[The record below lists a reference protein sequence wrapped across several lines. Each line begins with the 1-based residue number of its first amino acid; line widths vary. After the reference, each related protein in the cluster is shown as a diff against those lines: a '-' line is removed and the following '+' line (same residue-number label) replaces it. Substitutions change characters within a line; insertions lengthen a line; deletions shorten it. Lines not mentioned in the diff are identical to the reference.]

1 MSRYSLRPYVSVY
14 KDPGSVQINTL
25 QRQKFQQAF
34 NADDAIAGAVD
45 QMQAADFEGDQALKM
60 ELEQNTRQQLQDR
73 AARGDYETM
82 MMDVSKSAREFDKN
96 YQPIKQNYEM
106 YQAYQNRVKDAYD
119 KGDINA
125 LTYNRAL
132 AKSNFG
138 YSGLERNEDGSIDDG
153 SFFNGYNF
161 VKDVDIQALMSEAMK
176 DYAAKEGGQVVQQVG
191 QGPDAMF
198 TIKVGE
204 TYKTVPKKDVEAIFN
219 NVMSRPDVSASVAQQ
234 VDLTTFDVTDE
245 QIRQRLTASLY
256 GDENDPDNNGL
267 VGLRD
272 KALADGND
280 KLAAQI
286 DEKIQKEINL
296 LSGAGLESEE
306 ERIQARAKYLKDETL
321 SGIIGSERDMAVRKF
336 AYENIFS
343 EQIVDYDKM
352 YLVNLKSK
360 LDKAVPTVYYDTG
373 MTQIVNPG
381 GRTQESVNTYIQ
393 NYKDSQILVEN
404 DATMRARQLGLI
416 GDDQRITV
424 DDIMNGRVPEQF
436 KQKDDNGNSIL
447 KSMQQKI
454 TDSRTAIY
462 LQEQRLREAES
473 QTGFSANELADAE
486 AAFAT
491 TDFKGTSGI
500 GTQSL
505 NGQELV
511 DAVSKYVG
519 RKVTTSEALELIKT
533 AKAQRNTSIS
543 GDILGTL
550 EIAGTGQQILVSI
563 GNILNQDNG
572 KNFGKN
578 GLPDKTIDDL
588 VGFNAG
594 FFSKRSDEINK
605 WLDENSTVETSGMTS
620 TTFPG
625 ENDPLVQANTQAVK
639 SAFENRVLDPNFEI
653 FYNGQK
659 QDGYGNVQTMIED
672 LDLDTDKPIKVTQV
686 TFDTTPYLGE
696 PSLQF
701 TTNAIDPATGNPVI
715 VKVPYSNMKQ
725 AGMEQYFQN
734 PVYKTQLEVN
744 KSRLQGLPSAD
755 IGFYDENGVYK
766 GHHQYNFDA
775 NKNITSV
782 TVFGLKENANG
793 QMVPYVEGSYPPNST
808 ILSDDIYNI
817 DAAGLTVRT
826 MLK

>member
-1 MSRYSLRPYVSVY
+1 MSRYSLKPYQSVY
-14 KDPGSVQINTL
+14 RDPQSVAINTL

-82 MMDVSKSAREFDKN
+82 VLDVSKSAREFDKN

-106 YQAYQNRVKDAYD
+106 YQAYKKRVQDAYN

-125 LTYNRAL
+125 LTYNKAL

-204 TYKTVPKKDVEAIFN
+204 KYKTVPKKDVQAIFD
-219 NVMSRPDVSASVAQQ
+219 NVMARPDVSASVAQQ

-256 GDENDPDNNGL
+256 GDENDPNNNGL
-267 VGLRD
+267 IGLRD

-306 ERIQARAKYLKDETL
+306 ERMQARAKYLKDETL

-352 YLVNLKSK
+352 FLVGLKSK

-373 MTQIVNPG
+373 MTQIDNAG
-381 GRTQESVNTYIQ
+381 GKSQESVNTYIQ

-404 DATMRARQLGLI
+404 DATVRARELGLI
-416 GDDQRITV
+416 GEDQRITA

-436 KQKDDNGNSIL
+436 KQKDKNGNSIL
-447 KSMQQKI
+447 KSMQEKI
-454 TDSRTAIY
+454 SHARLEIN
-462 LQEQRLREAES
+462 LQERRLREAENQS
-473 QTGFSANELADAE
+473 GFTANQLADAE
-486 AAFAT
+486 REFAT
-491 TDFKGTSGI
+491 TDFKGTI
-500 GTQSL
+500 GVGSQSI
-505 NGQELV
+505 NGKQLV
-511 DAVSKYVG
+511 DSVSKLLG
-519 RKVTTSEALELIKT
+519 RTVTTSEAIKFVGDAMKNRNKRVDT
-533 AKAQRNTSIS
+533 LFADVEDNITGNQMLTSLAK
-543 GDILGTL
+543 
-550 EIAGTGQQILVSI
+550 
-563 GNILNQDNG
+563 ILNEDYN
-572 KNFGKN
+572 KNFGSLN
-578 GLPDKTIDDL
+578 GLPDATINDIIR
-588 VGFNAG
+588 FNAG
-594 FFSKRSDEINK
+594 FFKRRTDEIDK

-701 TTNAIDPATGNPVI
+701 TTNAIDPKTGNPVI

-782 TVFGLKENANG
+782 TVFGLKEDANG
-793 QMVPYVEGSYPPNST
+793 NMVPYVEGSYPPNST

>member
-1 MSRYSLRPYVSVY
+1 MSRYSLKPYVSVY
-14 KDPGSVQINTL
+14 RDPQSVAINTL

-82 MMDVSKSAREFDKN
+82 VLDVSKSAREFDKN

-106 YQAYQNRVKDAYD
+106 YQAYKKRVQDAYN

-125 LTYNRAL
+125 LTYNKAL

-204 TYKTVPKKDVEAIFN
+204 KYKTVPKKDVQAIFD
-219 NVMSRPDVSASVAQQ
+219 NVMARPDVSASVAQQ

-256 GDENDPDNNGL
+256 GDENDPNNNGL
-267 VGLRD
+267 IGLRD

-306 ERIQARAKYLKDETL
+306 ERMQARAKYLKDETL

-352 YLVNLKSK
+352 FLVGLKSK

-373 MTQIVNPG
+373 MTQIDNAG
-381 GRTQESVNTYIQ
+381 GKSQESVNTYIQ

-404 DATMRARQLGLI
+404 DATVRARELGLI
-416 GDDQRITV
+416 GEDQRITA

-436 KQKDDNGNSIL
+436 KQKDKNGNSIL
-447 KSMQQKI
+447 KSMQEKI
-454 TDSRTAIY
+454 SHARLEIN
-462 LQEQRLREAES
+462 LQERRLREAENQS
-473 QTGFSANELADAE
+473 GFTANQLADAE
-486 AAFAT
+486 REFAT
-491 TDFKGTSGI
+491 TDFKGTI
-500 GTQSL
+500 GVGSQSI
-505 NGQELV
+505 NGKQLV
-511 DAVSKYVG
+511 DSVSKLLG
-519 RKVTTSEALELIKT
+519 RTVTTSEAIKFVGDAMKNRNKRVDT
-533 AKAQRNTSIS
+533 LFADVEDNITGNQMLTSLAK
-543 GDILGTL
+543 
-550 EIAGTGQQILVSI
+550 
-563 GNILNQDNG
+563 ILNEDYN
-572 KNFGKN
+572 KNFGSLN
-578 GLPDKTIDDL
+578 GLPDATINDIIR
-588 VGFNAG
+588 FNAG
-594 FFSKRSDEINK
+594 FFKRRTDEIDK

-701 TTNAIDPATGNPVI
+701 TTNAIDPKTGNPVI

-782 TVFGLKENANG
+782 TVFGLKEDANG
-793 QMVPYVEGSYPPNST
+793 NMVPYVEGSYPPNST

>member
-1 MSRYSLRPYVSVY
+1 ML
-14 KDPGSVQINTL
+14 
-25 QRQKFQQAF
+25 
-34 NADDAIAGAVD
+34 
-45 QMQAADFEGDQALKM
+45 
-60 ELEQNTRQQLQDR
+60 
-73 AARGDYETM
+73 
-82 MMDVSKSAREFDKN
+82 DVSKSAREFDQG
-96 YQPIKQNYEM
+96 YQPIKQNFEM
-106 YQAYQNRVKDAYD
+106 YQAYKKRVKDAYD

-125 LTYNRAL
+125 LTFNKAI

-153 SFFNGYNF
+153 SFFSGYNF

-198 TIKVGE
+198 TIKVGKE
-204 TYKTVPKKDVEAIFN
+204 YKTVPKKDVQVIFD
-219 NVMSRPDVSASVAQQ
+219 NVMARPDVAASVAQQ

-256 GDENDPDNNGL
+256 GDDNDPNNNGL
-267 VGLRD
+267 IGLRD

-286 DEKIQKEINL
+286 DEKIQKETKL
-296 LSGAGLESEE
+296 LSGAGLETEE
-306 ERIQARAKYLKDETL
+306 ERMQARAKYLKDETL
-321 SGIIGSERDMAVRKF
+321 GGIIGAERDVAVRKF

-352 YLVNLKSK
+352 FLVGLKSK

-373 MTQIVNPG
+373 MTQIDNPG
-381 GRTQESVNTYIQ
+381 GRSQESVNTYIQ

-404 DATMRARQLGLI
+404 DATVRARELGLI
-416 GDDQRITV
+416 GEDQRITT
-424 DDIMNGRVPEQF
+424 DDIMNGRVPDQF
-436 KQKDDNGNSIL
+436 KQKDKNGNSIL

-473 QTGFSANELADAE
+473 QSGFTANQLADAE
-486 AAFAT
+486 REFAT
-491 TDFKGTSGI
+491 TDFKGTVGVGS
-500 GTQSL
+500 QSV
-505 NGQELV
+505 NGKQLV
-511 DAVSKYVG
+511 DSVSKLLG
-519 RKVTTSEALELIKT
+519 RTVTTSEAIKFVDD
-533 AKAQRNTSIS
+533 AMKNRNKRV
-543 GDILGTL
+543 DTL
-550 EIAGTGQQILVSI
+550 FADVDDNRTGQQILTSL
-563 GNILNQDNG
+563 GSILNEDYN
-572 KNFGKN
+572 KNFGGN
-578 GLPDKTIDDL
+578 GLPDATINDITR
-588 VGFNAG
+588 FNAG
-594 FFSKRSDEINK
+594 FFRRRTDKINQ

-639 SAFENRVLDPNFEI
+639 SAFEDRVLDPNFEI

-659 QDGYGNVQTMIED
+659 QDGYGNVQTMVED

-701 TTNAIDPATGNPVI
+701 TTDAIDPATGNPVI

-755 IGFYDENGVYK
+755 IGFYDENGAYK

>member
-1 MSRYSLRPYVSVY
+1 MSRYNLRPYVSVY
-14 KDPGSVQINTL
+14 RDPGSVQINTL

-45 QMQAADFEGDQALKM
+45 QMKAADFEGDQALKM

-73 AARGDYETM
+73 ASRGDYETM
-82 MMDVSKSAREFDKN
+82 MLDVSKSAREFDKN

-106 YQAYQNRVKDAYD
+106 YQAYQKRVKDAYD

-125 LTYNRAL
+125 LTFNKAL

-191 QGPDAMF
+191 QGPDAMY
-198 TIKVGE
+198 TIKIGE

-256 GDENDPDNNGL
+256 GDENDPNNNGL
-267 VGLRD
+267 IGLRD

-280 KLAAQI
+280 KLAAQL

-296 LSGAGLESEE
+296 LSSAGLESEE
-306 ERIQARAKYLKDETL
+306 ERMQARAKYLKDETL

-352 YLVNLKSK
+352 FLVGLKSK

-373 MTQIVNPG
+373 MTQIDNAG

-393 NYKDSQILVEN
+393 KHQDSQILVEN
-404 DATMRARQLGLI
+404 DATIRARQLGLI

-447 KSMQQKI
+447 KSMQEKI
-454 TDSRTAIY
+454 SYARLEIN
-462 LQEQRLREAES
+462 LQEQRLREAETQS
-473 QTGFSANELADAE
+473 GFSVNQLADAE
-486 AAFAT
+486 KEFAV
-491 TDFKGTSGI
+491 TDFKGTVGI
-500 GTQSL
+500 GSQKI
-505 NGQELV
+505 NGKQLV
-511 DAVSKYVG
+511 DAVSKLVG
-519 RKVTTSEALELIKT
+519 RTVTTSEAIKFIDE
-533 AKAQRNTSIS
+533 ARRKRNVIGNSLFADREDGRTNNQ
-543 GDILGTL
+543 L
-550 EIAGTGQQILVSI
+550 LVSL
-563 GNILNQDNG
+563 GNILNEDYN
-572 KNFGKN
+572 KNFGPLN
-578 GLPDKTIDDL
+578 GVPDKLILDITK
-588 VGFNAG
+588 FNTG
-594 FFSKRSDEINK
+594 FFKRRTDKIDK
-605 WLDENSTVETSGMTS
+605 WLEENSTVETSGMTS

-625 ENDPLVQANTQAVK
+625 ESDPLVQENTQAVK
-639 SAFENRVLDPNFEI
+639 NAFENRVLDPNFEI

-701 TTNAIDPATGNPVI
+701 TTNAIDPKTGNPVI

>member
-1 MSRYSLRPYVSVY
+1 MSRYNLRPYVSVY
-14 KDPGSVQINTL
+14 RDPGSVAINTL

-45 QMQAADFEGDQALKM
+45 QMKAADFEGDQALKM

-73 AARGDYETM
+73 ASRGDYETM
-82 MMDVSKSAREFDKN
+82 MLDVSKSAREFDKN

-106 YQAYQNRVKDAYD
+106 YQAYQKRVKDAYD

-125 LTYNRAL
+125 LTFNKAL

-204 TYKTVPKKDVEAIFN
+204 KYKTVPKKDVEAIFN

-245 QIRQRLTASLY
+245 EIRQRLTASLY

-267 VGLRD
+267 IGLRD

-306 ERIQARAKYLKDETL
+306 ERMQARAKYLKDETL

-352 YLVNLKSK
+352 FLVGLKSK

-373 MTQIVNPG
+373 MTQIVNAG

-436 KQKDDNGNSIL
+436 KQKDKNGNSIL

-454 TDSRTAIY
+454 SDARLEIH
-462 LQEQRLREAES
+462 LQEQRLREAETQS
-473 QTGFSANELADAE
+473 GFSANQLADAE
-486 AAFAT
+486 KEFAV
-491 TDFKGTSGI
+491 TDFKGTVGI
-500 GTQSL
+500 GSQKI
-505 NGQELV
+505 NGKQLV
-511 DAVSKYVG
+511 DAVSKLLG
-519 RKVTTSEALELIKT
+519 RTVTTSEAIKFIDD
-533 AKAQRNTSIS
+533 AMRKRNVK
-543 GDILGTL
+543 GDSFSDLPYNKL
-550 EIAGTGQQILVSI
+550 LVSL
-563 GNILNQDNG
+563 GNILNEDYN
-572 KNFGKN
+572 KNFGPLN
-578 GLPDKTIDDL
+578 GVPDKLILDITK
-588 VGFNAG
+588 FNAG
-594 FFSKRSDEINK
+594 FFKRRNDKIDK
-605 WLDENSTVETSGMTS
+605 WLEENSTVETSGMTS

-672 LDLDTDKPIKVTQV
+672 LDLDKDKPIKVTEV

-701 TTNAIDPATGNPVI
+701 TTNAVDPKTGNPVI

-782 TVFGLKENANG
+782 TVFGLKEDANG
-793 QMVPYVEGSYPPNST
+793 NMIPYVEGSYPPNST

>member
-14 KDPGSVQINTL
+14 RDPGSVQINQM

-34 NADDAIAGAVD
+34 NADDALSGAVD
-45 QMQAADFEGDQALKM
+45 QMQAADFEGDQALKLQ
-60 ELEQNTRQQLQDR
+60 LEQNTRQQLQDR
-73 AARGDYETM
+73 ASRGDYETM
-82 MMDVSKSAREFDKN
+82 MMDVAKSAREFDQE
-96 YQPIKQNYEM
+96 YRPIKQNAEM
-106 YQAYQNRVKDAYD
+106 YQAYKKRVQDAYN

-125 LTYNRAL
+125 LTYNKAL

-204 TYKTVPKKDVEAIFN
+204 KYKTVPKKDVQAIFD
-219 NVMSRPDVSASVAQQ
+219 NVMARPDVSASVAQQ

-256 GDENDPDNNGL
+256 GDENDPNNNGL
-267 VGLRD
+267 IGLRD

-306 ERIQARAKYLKDETL
+306 ERMQARAKYLKDETL

-352 YLVNLKSK
+352 FLVGLKSK

-373 MTQIVNPG
+373 MTQIDNAG
-381 GRTQESVNTYIQ
+381 GKSQESVNTYIQ

-404 DATMRARQLGLI
+404 DATVRARELGLI
-416 GDDQRITV
+416 GEDQRITA

-436 KQKDDNGNSIL
+436 KQKDKNGNSIL
-447 KSMQQKI
+447 KSMQEKI
-454 TDSRTAIY
+454 SHARLEIN
-462 LQEQRLREAES
+462 LQERRLREAENQS
-473 QTGFSANELADAE
+473 GFTANQLADAE
-486 AAFAT
+486 REFAT
-491 TDFKGTSGI
+491 TDFKGTI
-500 GTQSL
+500 GVGSQSI
-505 NGQELV
+505 NGKQLV
-511 DAVSKYVG
+511 DSVSKLLG
-519 RKVTTSEALELIKT
+519 RTVTTSEAIKFVGDAMKNRNKRVDT
-533 AKAQRNTSIS
+533 LFADVEDNITGNQMLTSLAK
-543 GDILGTL
+543 
-550 EIAGTGQQILVSI
+550 
-563 GNILNQDNG
+563 ILNEDYN
-572 KNFGKN
+572 KNFGSLN
-578 GLPDKTIDDL
+578 GLPDATINDIIR
-588 VGFNAG
+588 FNAG
-594 FFSKRSDEINK
+594 FFKRRTDEIDK

-701 TTNAIDPATGNPVI
+701 TTNAIDPKTGNPVI

-782 TVFGLKENANG
+782 TVFGLKEDANG
-793 QMVPYVEGSYPPNST
+793 NMVPYVEGSYPPNST

>member
-1 MSRYSLRPYVSVY
+1 MSRYSLKPYQSVY
-14 KDPGSVQINTL
+14 RDPQSVAINTL

-60 ELEQNTRQQLQDR
+60 QLEQETRQQLQDR

-82 MMDVSKSAREFDKN
+82 VLDVSKSAREFDKN

-106 YQAYQNRVKDAYD
+106 YQAYKKRVQDAYN

-125 LTYNRAL
+125 LTYNKAL

-204 TYKTVPKKDVEAIFN
+204 KYKTVPKKDVQAIFD
-219 NVMSRPDVSASVAQQ
+219 NVMARPDVSASVAQQ

-256 GDENDPDNNGL
+256 GDENDPNNNGL
-267 VGLRD
+267 IGLRD

-306 ERIQARAKYLKDETL
+306 ERMQARAKYLKDETL

-352 YLVNLKSK
+352 FLVGLKSK

-373 MTQIVNPG
+373 MTQIDNAG
-381 GRTQESVNTYIQ
+381 GKSQESVNTYIQ

-404 DATMRARQLGLI
+404 DATVRARELGLI
-416 GDDQRITV
+416 GEDQRITA

-436 KQKDDNGNSIL
+436 KQKDKNGNSIL
-447 KSMQQKI
+447 KSMQEKI
-454 TDSRTAIY
+454 SHARLEIN
-462 LQEQRLREAES
+462 LQERRLREAENQS
-473 QTGFSANELADAE
+473 GFTANQLADAE
-486 AAFAT
+486 REFAT
-491 TDFKGTSGI
+491 TDFKGTI
-500 GTQSL
+500 GVGSQSI
-505 NGQELV
+505 NGKQLV
-511 DAVSKYVG
+511 DSVSKLLG
-519 RKVTTSEALELIKT
+519 RTVTTSEAIKFVGDAMKNRNKRVDT
-533 AKAQRNTSIS
+533 LFADVEDNITGNQMLTSLAK
-543 GDILGTL
+543 
-550 EIAGTGQQILVSI
+550 
-563 GNILNQDNG
+563 ILNEDYN
-572 KNFGKN
+572 KNFGSLN
-578 GLPDKTIDDL
+578 GLPDATINDIIR
-588 VGFNAG
+588 FNAG
-594 FFSKRSDEINK
+594 FFKRRTDEIDK

-701 TTNAIDPATGNPVI
+701 TTNAIDPKTGNPVI

-782 TVFGLKENANG
+782 TVFGLKEDANG
-793 QMVPYVEGSYPPNST
+793 NMVPYVEGSYPPNST